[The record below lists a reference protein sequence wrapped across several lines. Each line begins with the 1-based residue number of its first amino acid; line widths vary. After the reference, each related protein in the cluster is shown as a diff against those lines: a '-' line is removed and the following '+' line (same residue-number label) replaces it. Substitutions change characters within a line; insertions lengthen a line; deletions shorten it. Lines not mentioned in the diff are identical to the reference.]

1 MDCRTASSSSTIPIR
16 GAMISSGFL
25 SEEIEYC
32 CRNISSVRQ
41 LCHSFS
47 GDTAEQLGPSF
58 ENSSYPPMATQH
70 ERARTRT
77 EPLNSFLRKVR
88 VSAIAN
94 RANLLTSAGARIQF
108 EAQMMRPTP

>member
-1 MDCRTASSSSTIPIR
+1 MAQSIERVSNASKNARPVANITLSYPADRTRLLMDCRTASSSSTIPIR

-58 ENSSYPPMATQH
+58 ENSSYPPTATQH
-70 ERARTRT
+70 ERART
-77 EPLNSFLRKVR
+77 
-88 VSAIAN
+88 
-94 RANLLTSAGARIQF
+94 
-108 EAQMMRPTP
+108 